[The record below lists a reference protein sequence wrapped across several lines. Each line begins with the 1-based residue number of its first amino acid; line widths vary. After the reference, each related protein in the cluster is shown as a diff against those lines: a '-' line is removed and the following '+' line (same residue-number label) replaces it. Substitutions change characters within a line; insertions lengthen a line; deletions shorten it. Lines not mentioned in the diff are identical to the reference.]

1 MEQQKREGKTML
13 KTNSKA
19 VNEKIKNI
27 IIECYKDSGEYYGFE
42 GREMA
47 SDYAGMCKDIL
58 DAFYIEKV
66 KNGCQYKAGRIS
78 AQDLFMDWMQGLP
91 TAFSVAD
98 DVFYHGDALDY
109 LGDLLE
115 QTEAEKAKIHN
126 RAGRKNNLLLVL

>member
-1 MEQQKREGKTML
+1 ML

-47 SDYAGMCKDIL
+47 SDYAGMCKDIMN
-58 DAFYIEKV
+58 AFYIEKV
-66 KNGCQYKAGRIS
+66 KMTVIIKPAASPPRIFSWTGCRDFRQRLALLMMFSIMGTRWTTRESVRADRGRKS
-78 AQDLFMDWMQGLP
+78 Q
-91 TAFSVAD
+91 
-98 DVFYHGDALDY
+98 
-109 LGDLLE
+109 
-115 QTEAEKAKIHN
+115 IHN

>member
-1 MEQQKREGKTML
+1 ML

-27 IIECYKDSGEYYGFE
+27 IIECYKNSGEYYGFE

-47 SDYAGMCKDIL
+47 SGYAGMCKDIMN
-58 DAFYIEKV
+58 AFYIEKV
-66 KNGCQYKAGRIS
+66 KNDCQYKAGRIS

-115 QTEAEKAKIHN
+115 QTEAEKAKYTTEQAEKTTCYLFYRELKKH
-126 RAGRKNNLLLVL
+126 AK